1 MPIQPGQ
8 YKRVASLKTVEE
20 FKAYLDELGISLP
33 LDSEILSGDASP
45 LSDSISV
52 GDFTIGNR
60 FCIHPM
66 EGWDGT
72 EDGRP
77 TEYVRRRWRNFG
89 TSGAKLIWGCE
100 AVAVR
105 LDGRANPNQLCL
117 YEENKDDFASL
128 REELVNVHKER
139 FGNTD
144 DLLVGLQL

>member
-72 EDGRP
+72 EDGRT

-105 LDGRANPNQLCL
+105 L
-117 YEENKDDFASL
+117 
-128 REELVNVHKER
+128 
-139 FGNTD
+139 
-144 DLLVGLQL
+144 